1 VRASIVENNIAETAL
16 VWLTALAQ
24 SSAIGADGTSPE
36 RANHG
41 DAPFLDQVHASAGR
55 LNPGVVA
62 DGRIEMTNKLSDVP
76 KVADFYAAKKV
87 NIDALIAHATPSEKI
102 NDAFGLTANV
112 QSIRRVIIH

>member
-1 VRASIVENNIAETAL
+1 MENNIGKTTL

-24 SSAIGADGTSPE
+24 SSARAVAIGADSTSPE

-41 DAPFLDQVHASAGR
+41 DALILDQVHASAGK
-55 LNPGVVA
+55 LNPDVVA
-62 DGRIEMTNKLSDVP
+62 DGRVGMTNKLSDVP

-87 NIDALIAHATPSEKI
+87 NIVALIAHATPSEKI
-102 NDAFGLTANV
+102 NDAFALTANV